1 MDWMAPRDKDLELHL
16 ENGVT
21 VSEEEDY
28 SRSHVLGLKKK
39 ALLLLAKVKGSFS
52 EGSDDRVSLSGDD
65 SNSGWLYVENVQAET
80 SLNIEGEDCKDA
92 KENKLVKEKRK
103 SLSNKK
109 PPKPPRPPRAP
120 SLDAADQK
128 LIRELAELA
137 RLKRARI
144 ERMKA
149 LKKMKA
155 AKGTSSNSNM
165 FAMVFTVIFCLVIIF
180 QGMPS
185 RGTPTSIQGSPVPA
199 GAVEGGLI
207 SVQFSGNPSASIRN
221 RPDSRSPYLVAQVA
235 GLDAKEKPAQQL
247 TWSDCVVTCGIMLMF
262 LYPLSFR
269 VSDDAIAYPFLF
281 TKYNLRA
288 SLVNVSTMK
297 SACCLR
303 PMQMFF

>member
-1 MDWMAPRDKDLELHL
+1 MDWMAPRDKDLELDL

-21 VSEEEDY
+21 VIEEEDY
-28 SRSHVLGLKKK
+28 SRSPVSGLKKK
-39 ALLLLAKVKGSFS
+39 AQLLLAKVKGSFA
-52 EGSDDRVSLSGDD
+52 ERSDDRVCLSGDA
-65 SNSGWLYVENVQAET
+65 SNSGGVYMENVQAVT
-80 SLNIEGEDCKDA
+80 SMNIEGQDSKDA
-92 KENKLVKEKRK
+92 KENKLVEEKRK

-155 AKGTSSNSNM
+155 AKETSSNSNL
-165 FAMVFTVIFCLVIIF
+165 FAMVFTVIFCLVLIF

-185 RGTPTSIQGSPVPA
+185 KGTSTSFQGSPVPA

-207 SVQFSGNPSASIRN
+207 SVQFFGNPSASLPD
-221 RPDSRSPYLVAQVA
+221 RPDSVSP
-235 GLDAKEKPAQQL
+235 
-247 TWSDCVVTCGIMLMF
+247 
-262 LYPLSFR
+262 
-269 VSDDAIAYPFLF
+269 
-281 TKYNLRA
+281 
-288 SLVNVSTMK
+288 
-297 SACCLR
+297 
-303 PMQMFF
+303 